1 MRPVAS
7 GTVFDSADSSRI
19 GPPMSRPSLEDKQKR
34 LRKIWLGVCVALVAV
49 VLFVTLVV
57 VKPAMPG
64 HVILLTGPEGSAYH
78 DLGTRYAE
86 DLRSRGLEAEVVVTE
101 GALDNLQRLAESAN
115 AVAFAPSTVG
125 DRDAGIDVSHL
136 VALGNVAL
144 DPLWLFHRSDLEIA
158 RIPDLAG
165 SKVATGGNGTVSHY
179 VARVLIEKNG
189 LTDDVELRPSAG
201 RTPEAIVE
209 SLITGNV
216 DAAFVTGLASSPVID
231 ALLHADGVSFVS
243 FARAVTIAGLIP
255 GVTTLVAPE
264 GVFDLARNVPPAD
277 AHLLSTMTC
286 LVANDDLHP
295 AVAPMLLAA
304 AGNVPQKATTFSTK
318 VDLPGAEHLTLPLHS
333 GARRYFKQ
341 GETGLSRFLPYKV
354 TRFLNHLGFLVL
366 PLLTVAVVLLRVA
379 PLGLRVW
386 GGLRLK
392 GWLKQLEAVEKG
404 QAAGE
409 DPVGLLTDLD
419 RLDQASAKVFVPRS
433 VIHDYI
439 DFRQFLHDMRERVRA
454 TSGRA

>member
-1 MRPVAS
+1 MS
-7 GTVFDSADSSRI
+7 G
-19 GPPMSRPSLEDKQKR
+19 PSLEDKHKR

-78 DLGTRYAE
+78 DLGRRYAE

-101 GALDNLQRLAESAN
+101 GALDNLQRLAEGPN

-125 DRDAGIDVSHL
+125 DRGFDVSGL
-136 VALGNVAL
+136 VALGSVAL

-165 SKVATGGNGTVSHY
+165 SKVATGGDGTVSHY

-189 LTDDVELRPSAG
+189 LTDDIELRPSIG
-201 RTPEAIVE
+201 RTAEALVE
-209 SLITGNV
+209 SLTTGIV
-216 DAAFVTGLASSPVID
+216 DAAFVTGLANLPVVD

-243 FARAVTIAGLIP
+243 FARAETIAGLIP
-255 GVTTLVAPE
+255 GLTTLVAPE

-286 LVANDDLHP
+286 LVANEDLHP

-318 VDLPGAEHLTLPLHS
+318 VDFPGAEHLTLPMHS
-333 GARRYFKQ
+333 GARRYFNQ

-366 PLLTVAVVLLRVA
+366 PLLTVAVVLLRIIPV
-379 PLGLRVW
+379 GLRVW

-439 DFRQFLHDMRERVRA
+439 DFRQFLHDMRERVKA
-454 TSGRA
+454 TVGGAG